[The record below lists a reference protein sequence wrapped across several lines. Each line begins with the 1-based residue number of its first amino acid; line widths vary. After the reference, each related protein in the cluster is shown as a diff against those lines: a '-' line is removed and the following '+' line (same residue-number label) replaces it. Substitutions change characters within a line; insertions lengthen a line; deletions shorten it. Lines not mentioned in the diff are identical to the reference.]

1 MGCRVKSSD
10 LLIGAGGPAMVLH
23 CSDACHSAKVSDDR
37 PRWLAIDGLR
47 LMVCG
52 PSTLADGARPGAWT
66 HGSYLCG
73 PHAWETLGG
82 ARRSV
87 AKAISSL
94 TNAGDAY
101 AYTHTRRRWRL
112 GSASVHHVS
121 ALAHMPA
128 VRMHCTHIC
137 ATRARLPAGWGTGL
151 RWKSWMECNQHERKT
166 QLNVVGLHE

>member
-101 AYTHTRRRWRL
+101 AYTRTRRVDAGGWDLHRFITCRL
-112 GSASVHHVS
+112 SRTCLLCVCIAHTYVRRVPGCLQAGGQGSAG
-121 ALAHMPA
+121 
-128 VRMHCTHIC
+128 R
-137 ATRARLPAGWGTGL
+137 AGWNAINTNG
-151 RWKSWMECNQHERKT
+151 RRS
-166 QLNVVGLHE
+166 